1 MPWKDS
7 NEEERLDVGNGILLS
22 PNIDALF
29 DRNIISFSNE
39 GNILISQQLNEE
51 DYKNLGIS
59 KNSQL
64 RKVYKDMFKYLER
77 HRKLFYDKE
86 EWNKYYEYGEK
97 KTGVICDDK
106 W

>member
-1 MPWKDS
+1 
-7 NEEERLDVGNGILLS
+7 
-22 PNIDALF
+22 
-29 DRNIISFSNE
+29 
-39 GNILISQQLNEE
+39 
-51 DYKNLGIS
+51 
-59 KNSQL
+59 
-64 RKVYKDMFKYLER
+64 MFKYLER